1 MYAICYSE
9 HKCFKISFYL
19 QSIQLPSVCCCWLC
33 IPLLLLPA
41 WMKSWLNVWRM
52 TIIISS
58 WTQWRLDF
66 LRSRS
71 LIMLLLLGLGSLGW
85 RLPSYWKVQDTRY
98 MQDLNMCMLVM
109 LFVFH
114 PVNANTAICRLK
126 KMLQVSK

>member
-1 MYAICYSE
+1 MYVICYSQ

-58 WTQWRLDF
+58 WTQWRLAF

-98 MQDLNMCMLVM
+98 MQGLNMCMLVM
-109 LFVFH
+109 LFYFPSSECKH
-114 PVNANTAICRLK
+114 CH
-126 KMLQVSK
+126 LQVKKHVASK

>member
-1 MYAICYSE
+1 MYVICYSE
-9 HKCFKISFYL
+9 HKSFKISFYL
-19 QSIQLPSVCCCWLC
+19 QSIHLPSVCCCWLC

-58 WTQWRLDF
+58 WRQWRLAF
-66 LRSRS
+66 LRSRR

-85 RLPSYWKVQDTRY
+85 RLPTYWKVQDTRY
-98 MQDLNMCMLVM
+98 MQHLNMCMLVM

-114 PVNANTAICRLK
+114 PVNASTAICRLK
-126 KMLQVSK
+126 KCCK